1 MKQEIYMGFILN
13 KNAMKTIKSFVIR
26 QRTTNAQS
34 RAISQMSDRYVISM
48 LKELDHDADQHL
60 VIEIGFGMG
69 DATWQIAKSNPNINY
84 LAIDVHEAGVGAL
97 LLKIQEHEI
106 ENLRI
111 INDDAVEVLQKMI
124 KRGSVLGFHIF
135 CPDPWPKRRHWK
147 RRLLQVEFITNL
159 MQYLR
164 YDGYIHIITDH
175 ECYKNFI
182 EESIKGAIEQ
192 ISQKQGDKY
201 THQLYKDQP
210 YNNRPTTKFEQRALS
225 KGGNIWDFVVKRNS
239 EK

>member
-1 MKQEIYMGFILN
+1 
-13 KNAMKTIKSFVIR
+13 MKTIKSFVIR
-26 QRTTNAQS
+26 QRTTKAQA
-34 RAISQMSDRYVISM
+34 RAISEMSIKYVLHNSVNNVDVHY
-48 LKELDHDADQHL
+48 LKQFYAVDNPF

-69 DATWQIAKSNPNINY
+69 DATWQIANSNPNINY

-97 LLKIQEHEI
+97 LLKIKEHEI

-124 KRGSVLGFHIF
+124 KKGSVLGFHIF

-164 YDGYIHIITDH
+164 DDGYIHIITDH

-192 ISQKQGDKY
+192 ISQKQDDKY
-201 THQLYKDQP
+201 IYKLYQDHP

-225 KGGNIWDFVVKRNS
+225 KGGNIWDFVICKNNMI
-239 EK
+239 

>member
-1 MKQEIYMGFILN
+1 MKQETYMGCILH
-13 KNAMKTIKSFVIR
+13 KDVMKTIKSFVIR

-34 RAISQMSDRYVISM
+34 RAISQLSARYVVS
-48 LKELDHDADQHL
+48 ADMSRKYGADLPL

-69 DATWQIAKSNPNINY
+69 DATWQIAKANPNINY

-124 KRGSVLGFHIF
+124 EKNSVLGFHIF

-147 RRLLQVEFITNL
+147 RRLLQMKFITDL

-164 YDGYIHIITDH
+164 DDGYIHIITDH
-175 ECYKNFI
+175 ECYKSFI
-182 EESIKGAIEQ
+182 EESIKRAIEEIFEQ
-192 ISQKQGDKY
+192 QGEKY
-201 THQLYKDQP
+201 LYKIYQNNP
-210 YNNRPTTKFEQRALS
+210 YNNRPATKFEQRALS
-225 KGGNIWDFVVKRNS
+225 QGGNIWDFVVKKNN